1 MTGNLAELNLQ
12 GIQVLNHGVQTE
24 QSHNV
29 SIELL
34 LHASLGILNAFQ
46 GGELTDTDTDSN
58 QATQEWLNEYL
69 HRNMNQSE
77 KSTQTHMNQ
86 SEKSTQTHSAS
97 QIEDSSGSL
106 PPSPEES
113 LLQSRSIIPV
123 VLGIM
128 LSYMYMLS
136 N

>member
-46 GGELTDTDTDSN
+46 GGELTDTDSN

-77 KSTQTHMNQ
+77 KSTQTH
-86 SEKSTQTHSAS
+86 STS

-106 PPSPEES
+106 PPSPEEY

-128 LSYMYMLS
+128 LSYIYMLS

>member
-46 GGELTDTDTDSN
+46 GGELTDTDSN

-128 LSYMYMLS
+128 LSYIYMLS